1 MPHRLKTSGVISLF
15 PGVNYTECKCIGVI
29 LQGVGEVHAEYPG
42 HHGPHPHD
50 EAPDLDEQTELD
62 DLIPHAVQVGWD
74 ELVRVLDHVDEDL
87 NFGFYLVKIRRHG
100 AEKQLNVLFLS
111 LIR

>member
-1 MPHRLKTSGVISLF
+1 MSLF

-50 EAPDLDEQTELD
+50 EAPDLDEQAELD
-62 DLIPHAVQVGWD
+62 DLVPHAVQVGGD
-74 ELVRVLDHVDEDL
+74 ELVSVFDHIVKDL
-87 NFGFYLVKIRRHG
+87 GLRHDLLEVSG
-100 AEKQLNVLFLS
+100 VS
-111 LIR
+111 LE